1 MRNLFLYIIL
11 SVLTFSFSYE
21 SVKLI
26 SKFFKNNIV
35 SELNI
40 LDNNNDSDDDDESDE
55 KVECSKIKFDT
66 FSIKTQ
72 KNIVVNTI
80 HNFDMYSDTTVA
92 SDYFFSIDF
101 PPEVI

>member
-1 MRNLFLYIIL
+1 MRNIFLYIIL
-11 SVLTFSFSYE
+11 SAITFSFSYE

-40 LDNNNDSDDDDESDE
+40 LDNNNDCDDDDDSDE
-55 KVECSKIKFDT
+55 KDECSKIKFDT

-72 KNIVVNTI
+72 KTIVVNTI
-80 HNFDMYSDTTVA
+80 HNFTMYSDRTVA

-101 PPEVI
+101 PPEVL